1 MGSSSRFRL
10 KRLGSLKIFVV
21 LEDDTDQAGE
31 TVWAGSIVIYRRNA
45 TRPSIYETIYD
56 AWRSRLEII
65 DRYGPDGRKTGEI
78 AELDETRQ
86 RIRTA
91 GLDLLD
97 EDGGAAG
104 GRLTRRIGRVARDLK
119 RKSNTFKSEARL
131 KAQAGPVRTSK
142 NRRVNRMATQA
153 RVKAIDS
160 RLAERQ
166 EEVYAILPWMQAM
179 ETALHLEIDR
189 CLGVIGR
196 LAKDVSVIVSGHE
209 FFRTGRTTPNQL
221 KGLAAR
227 LRLAQN
233 DLAALEVAPFRE
245 AGRYLQAHLAKAIE
259 QVLRGDA
266 RLAAHW
272 LGHVS
277 TKCAAAKLQ
286 RAVEDIVVTVSLM
299 AVTGGLTATTL
310 SDLTRHVDL
319 LLEKVSFPQRTGA
332 ITDIAPHLRSAR
344 VVIQDCRGFW
354 SGRQTDQAETKL
366 EEFRQALKDVSRR
379 LSLS

>member
-1 MGSSSRFRL
+1 MGSSGRFRL
-10 KRLGSLKIFVV
+10 KRLGSLKIFVA
-21 LEDDTDQAGE
+21 LEDGSDQTGE
-31 TVWAGSIVIYRRNA
+31 KAAAGSIVIFRRNA
-45 TRPSIYETIYD
+45 KRPSVYETIYD

-65 DRYGPDGRKTGEI
+65 DRYGSDGREAGEI
-78 AELDETRQ
+78 TELIETRERLQ
-86 RIRTA
+86 TA
-91 GLDLLD
+91 GLDLHD

-104 GRLTRRIGRVARDLK
+104 GRLTRRIGRVAKDL
-119 RKSNTFKSEARL
+119 RHKSNPLKSEARC

-153 RVKAIDS
+153 RVTAIDS

-166 EEVYAILPWMQAM
+166 EEIYSILPWMQAM
-179 ETALHLEIDR
+179 ETALRLEIDR
-189 CLGVIGR
+189 CLGIIGR
-196 LAKDVSVIVSGHE
+196 LARDVGTIRCGHE

-221 KGLAAR
+221 KGLGAR

-233 DLAALEVAPFRE
+233 SLGTLEAAPFRE
-245 AGRYLQAHLAKAIE
+245 AGRYLQVHLAKAIE

-266 RLAAHW
+266 RLAAYW

-286 RAVEDIVVTVSLM
+286 RAVEDIVVTASLM
-299 AVTGGLTATTL
+299 AVTGGLTATAL
-310 SDLTRHVDL
+310 SDLTLHVDL

-332 ITDIAPHLRSAR
+332 VTDIAPHLRSAR
-344 VVIQDCRGFW
+344 VVIQDCRGLW
-354 SGRQTDQAETKL
+354 SGRQTEQAAARL

-379 LSLS
+379 LSR